1 MAFVPAALAAIPAW
15 VSTAFTVGSGV
26 VGAVGA
32 VQGANATAAAAEYNA
47 KQSEADALVAD
58 QNRKSAMQ
66 TAALAAEDKRRENRR
81 LISSIR
87 AGYGGSG
94 LTMEGSPLDVL
105 ADSATEAELDAQ
117 RIEYEGQASAR
128 DAALGVMSAE
138 RSGNLSR
145 MEASG
150 ARATRWRGAGSSL
163 LSAGGRALSRTA

>member
-94 LTMEGSPLDVL
+94 LTMEG
-105 ADSATEAELDAQ
+105 
-117 RIEYEGQASAR
+117 
-128 DAALGVMSAE
+128 
-138 RSGNLSR
+138 
-145 MEASG
+145 
-150 ARATRWRGAGSSL
+150 
-163 LSAGGRALSRTA
+163 